1 MLGGVALHAWV
12 WAAIFHCR
20 DVYWTQCGDYFSAL
34 GLLAAGGFVASVML
48 LEVRPGWVGWHAL
61 GMACAGDG
69 MRWGWLALMPAYFR
83 HAASRQLAAGCC
95 CVCAKLTSGSAGC
108 ANRRSSGLC
117 RAG

>member
-12 WAAIFHCR
+12 WAAIFLCR

-61 GMACAGDG
+61 GMACAG
-69 MRWGWLALMPAYFR
+69 A
-83 HAASRQLAAGCC
+83 HARTHASTARTHAR
-95 CVCAKLTSGSAGC
+95 T
-108 ANRRSSGLC
+108 NRTH
-117 RAG
+117 APHAPHA